1 VVREYKY
8 TPEIQLVRPQ
18 SSHLSP
24 SPSLTGQ
31 IRALKTVIGGPRVSF
46 SPDGP
51 PGLMTHRLFQYVVH
65 RPLPQLWFRSDLRTD
80 LRCPG
85 PLRYR
90 HGIYPGSGFRE
101 RPRDLLKFMVSP
113 ATCAEGVRYRL
124 PRRYR
129 HLLLPFS
136 PDRLVCTVLD
146 CWGQYPRSRCCRVIS
161 GGAVAGFIG
170 RYIGRHPMLYPSC
183 RGFHPT

>member
-1 VVREYKY
+1 
-8 TPEIQLVRPQ
+8 
-18 SSHLSP
+18 
-24 SPSLTGQ
+24 
-31 IRALKTVIGGPRVSF
+31 
-46 SPDGP
+46 
-51 PGLMTHRLFQYVVH
+51 MTHWLFQYVVH

-101 RPRDLLKFMVSP
+101 RPRDLLKFMVLP

-136 PDRLVCTVLD
+136 PHRLVCTVLD

-183 RGFHPT
+183 RAFIPLWVPRFVRLGCIDRAAVASSRSPATMTPNTPVPPMLLVSVRLDIYV